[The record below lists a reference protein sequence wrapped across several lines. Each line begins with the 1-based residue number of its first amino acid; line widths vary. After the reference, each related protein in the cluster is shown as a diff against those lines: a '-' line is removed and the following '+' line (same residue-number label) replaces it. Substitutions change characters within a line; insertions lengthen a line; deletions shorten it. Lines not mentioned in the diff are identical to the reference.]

1 MTGYGR
7 LYGIGVGPGD
17 PELLTLKAARILRQV
32 PLVYVP
38 QAETSAHSLALG
50 IVEEHLDR
58 DRQEIIRLYFPTN
71 DEEAAAGVWQ
81 RAADMVVEK
90 LKTGQDA
97 AFLTEG
103 DPMIYST
110 FSYLMENVACRSPEI
125 PIEVVPGITSIT
137 AAAAAAR
144 QPLVAH
150 GENLSIIPAAY
161 GVDRLREAIASSDT
175 VVLMKVNRAL
185 LDVLGQIDDLELA
198 GKTVFVKRAST
209 DREVVVRDLRQLS
222 RDDLDYFSLLII
234 RNG

>member
-110 FSYLMENVACRSPEI
+110 FSYLMENVARHSPEV

-185 LDVLGQIDDLELA
+185 LDALGQIDDLELA

>member
-110 FSYLMENVACRSPEI
+110 FSYLMENVARHSPEV